1 MSAALQR
8 VRSFVLDSPWRL
20 WTRQTMAVVRM
31 ELKKSVITRRG
42 LWIYL
47 LAFAPVAII
56 GLHALEMKLRF
67 AHPGYRSHESLSED
81 TQVLAGIFQFYYLRM
96 GIFFGCM
103 GIFTWLLRGEFVE
116 KTLHY
121 YLLAP
126 IRRELLVLGKFFAGL
141 LTSVML
147 FGTGVLL
154 SFALMYWAL
163 GNEGEQFVF
172 AGPGLGHL
180 GAYLLVTALA
190 CVGYG
195 ALFMML
201 SMLLKNPIV
210 PGIILLGWEG
220 ISPVFPQAMQ
230 KLSVTF
236 YLKHLTP
243 VAVRADGLMALF
255 TVVTDPVP
263 KWLAV
268 LGLLAL
274 SSFVVFLACLKART
288 LQVSYHTE

>member
-1 MSAALQR
+1 MSAVQR
-8 VRSFVLDSPWRL
+8 IRSFVLDSPWRL
-20 WTRQTMAVVRM
+20 WTRQMLAVVRM

-56 GLHALEMKLRF
+56 GLHALDMKLRL
-67 AHPGYRSHESLSED
+67 AHPGSRVHESLSED

-103 GIFTWLLRGEFVE
+103 GIFTWLLRGEYVE

-126 IRRELLVLGKFFAGL
+126 IRRELMVLGKFVAGL
-141 LTSVML
+141 LTSTLL
-147 FGTGVLL
+147 FATGVLL
-154 SFALMYWAL
+154 SFALMYWGL
-163 GNEGEQFVF
+163 GGEGEQFVF

-243 VAVRADGLMALF
+243 VAVRAEGLMALF

-268 LGLLAL
+268 FGLLAL

>member
-1 MSAALQR
+1 MSALTR
-8 VRSFVLDSPWRL
+8 MRSFLTQSPWRL
-20 WTRQTMAVVRM
+20 WARQTVAVMRM

-56 GLHALEMKLRF
+56 GIHALELKLQF
-67 AHPGYRSHESLSED
+67 AHRGYRSHENLTED

-103 GIFTWLLRGEFVE
+103 GIFTWLMRGEYVE

-126 IRRELLVLGKFFAGL
+126 LRRELLVLGKFLAGIV
-141 LTSVML
+141 TSVL
-147 FGTGVLL
+147 IFGTGVFL
-154 SFALMYWAL
+154 SFALMYWGL
-163 GNEGEQFVF
+163 GGEGQQFVF

-195 ALFMML
+195 ALFMIL
-201 SMLLKNPIV
+201 SMLLNNPIV

-230 KLSVTF
+230 KLTVTY

-243 VAVRADGLMALF
+243 VAVRAEGLMALF
-255 TVVTDPVP
+255 TVVTEPVP

-268 LGLLAL
+268 VGLLAL